1 MTTQTVTRCR
11 VCGRRLTKP
20 ESVKI
25 EIGPVCKRRLEHI
38 QLLDQF
44 TEDAMKGQDSP
55 IFEDEAPPTCPSCG
69 KVSPNLN
76 HCPSCGSPIKARP
89 LEVAA

>member
-1 MTTQTVTRCR
+1 MTTQTDTRCR

-25 EIGPVCKRRLEHI
+25 EIGPVCKRRLESI

-44 TEDAMKGQDSP
+44 TGEAMKGQETP
-55 IFEDEAPPTCPSCG
+55 VLEA
-69 KVSPNLN
+69 
-76 HCPSCGSPIKARP
+76 
-89 LEVAA
+89 AA

>member
-11 VCGRRLTKP
+11 VCGRRLTKL

-44 TEDAMKGQDSP
+44 TEDAMKGQETSV
-55 IFEDEAPPTCPSCG
+55 FEDMAPPTCPRCR
-69 KVSPNLN
+69 KVSPNPN
-76 HCPSCGSPIKARP
+76 SCPSCSSPIKARP
-89 LEVAA
+89 LEVAE